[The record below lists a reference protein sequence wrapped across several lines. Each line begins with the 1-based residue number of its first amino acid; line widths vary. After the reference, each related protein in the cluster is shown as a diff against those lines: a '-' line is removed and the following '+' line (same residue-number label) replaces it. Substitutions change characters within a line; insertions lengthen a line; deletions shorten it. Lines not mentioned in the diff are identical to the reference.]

1 MDLSVII
8 QRFIDEDGRIVLPQ
22 NFTIP
27 ALAEMLHF
35 MGAQMGQLDDTNIR
49 YWDFSSSAE
58 GELRTYSRREVN
70 TRIKAVAARLMQVGQ
85 PGDRVAI
92 LASNSP
98 EYLFGFM
105 GAMYAGQVPIPL
117 YDPNEPGHGE
127 HLRAVLA
134 DSGAKTI
141 MTNKAGAPAVRQFF
155 AELPAAQRP
164 RILSVDSLPDSLAE
178 SWTPLEV
185 AEGTDTANDTA
196 FLQYTS
202 GSTRMPAGVTLTNE
216 SVVTNVIQIYTAVD
230 LQQPLRAPIW
240 LPMHHDMG
248 IIVSMLLVVLGNEI
262 ELMSPRD
269 FMQQPKRYLKQL
281 SRREDDPED
290 MHIYS
295 VIPNFALDVAARYA
309 NITDEDNL
317 DLSAVDGLII
327 GSEPV
332 TKSGVDT
339 FAEAFAPYNF
349 NRNAIRPG
357 YGLAEATL
365 IVTIAQRPERPIFR
379 AFDRDKLAEGS
390 AVEVAEG
397 SDGLVL
403 ASNGA
408 PVRWMDFAIVD
419 PETKNEVAEGTIGE
433 IWVHGANV
441 AAGYLDRPDETEA
454 TFANTIG
461 ETSQDNLPTDSWLAT
476 GDLGTLIDGELYI
489 TGRLKD
495 LIVVAGRNHY
505 PQDIEITVQ
514 EATDHVRTD
523 SVAAFAV
530 PGEDVERLIIFV
542 ERAEAAT
549 AEGDSAAEDA
559 IRSAVTSLHGVSP
572 EVIEF
577 YAPNEIARSSSGKIA
592 RRVNMKRFLDRQNG

>member
-8 QRFIDEDGRIVLPQ
+8 QRFIDEDGQIVLPR

-27 ALAEMLHF
+27 ALTEMLHF

-49 YWDFSSSAE
+49 YWDFSESAE
-58 GELRTYSRREVN
+58 GELRTYTRRDVN
-70 TRIKAVAARLMQVGQ
+70 TRIKAVAARLMQVGK
-85 PGDRVAI
+85 PGDRVAV
-92 LASNSP
+92 LAPNSP

-127 HLRAVLA
+127 HLKAVLE
-134 DSGAKTI
+134 DSGATTVVTSKL
-141 MTNKAGAPAVRQFF
+141 GAPAVRAYF
-155 AELPAAQRP
+155 ANRPAAQRP

-178 SWTPLEV
+178 SWEPLEV
-185 AEGTDTANDTA
+185 PEGTDTAHDTA

-202 GSTRMPAGVTLTNE
+202 GSTRMPAGVVLTNE
-216 SVVTNVIQIYTAVD
+216 SVVTNVIQIYTAAD
-230 LQQPLRAPIW
+230 LKQPLRGAIW
-240 LPMHHDMG
+240 LPLHHDMG

-262 ELMSPRD
+262 ELMTPAN
-269 FMQQPKRYLKQL
+269 FMQQPKRFIKQL

-290 MHIYS
+290 IHIYS
-295 VIPNFALDVAARYA
+295 VIPNFALEVAATYA
-309 NITDEDNL
+309 NVTEGDNL
-317 DLSAVDGLII
+317 DLSAVEGLVI

-339 FAEAFAPYNF
+339 FVDTFAANGF

-365 IVTIAQRPERPIFR
+365 IVALAQRPERPKFLT
-379 AFDRDKLAEGS
+379 FDREKLTQGQAIQTEDLSKG
-390 AVEVAEG
+390 V
-397 SDGLVL
+397 VL
-403 ASNGA
+403 ASNGE

-419 PETKNEVAEGTIGE
+419 PETTNEVGEGSIGE
-433 IWVHGANV
+433 IWIHGANI
-441 AAGYLDRPDETEA
+441 AGGYLDRPQETEA
-454 TFANTIG
+454 AFVNTIG
-461 ETSQDNLPTDSWLAT
+461 TTLQDNVPTDGWLAT

-514 EATDHVRTD
+514 EASEHVRAD

-530 PGEDVERLIIFV
+530 PGENVEKLVVFV
-542 ERAEAAT
+542 ERAEGADGA
-549 AEGDSAAEDA
+549 GDKAAEDA
-559 IRSAVTSLHGVSP
+559 IRAAVTSAHGLSP
-572 EVIEF
+572 DVIEF
-577 YAPNEIARSSSGKIA
+577 YAPHEIARSSSGKIA
-592 RRVNMKRFLDRQNG
+592 RRVNMTKYLEREQN

>member
-8 QRFIDEDGRIVLPQ
+8 QRFIDEDGNIVLPQ

-27 ALAEMLHF
+27 ALTEMLHF

-49 YWDFSSSAE
+49 YWDYSQSVE

-85 PGDRVAI
+85 PGDKVAI

-134 DSGAKTI
+134 DSGASTV
-141 MTNKAGAPAVRQFF
+141 MTNKHGAPAVRAFF
-155 AELPAAQRP
+155 AEQPAAQRP
-164 RILSVDSLPDSLAE
+164 RILLVDSLPDSLAE
-178 SWTPLEV
+178 SWVPLEV
-185 AEGTDTANDTA
+185 PEGTDTAHDTA

-202 GSTRMPAGVTLTNE
+202 GSTRMPAGVVLTNE

-230 LQQPLRAPIW
+230 LQQPLRAPLW

-248 IIVSMLLVVLGNEI
+248 IIISMLLVVLGNEI
-262 ELMSPRD
+262 EMMAPRD

-290 MHIYS
+290 IHIYS
-295 VIPNFALDVAARYA
+295 LIPNFALDVAARYA
-309 NITDEDNL
+309 NLTEEDGV
-317 DLSAVDGLII
+317 DLSAVKGLVI

-332 TKSGVDT
+332 TKAGVDA
-339 FAEAFAPYNF
+339 FVEAFGEHGLS
-349 NRNAIRPG
+349 RDAIRPG

-365 IVTIAQRPERPIFR
+365 IVSIAQTPDRPKFVS
-379 AFDRDKLAEGS
+379 FDRAQLAKGR
-390 AVEVAEG
+390 AVESG
-397 SDGLVL
+397 DGVVM
-403 ASNGA
+403 ASNGQ
-408 PVRWMDFAIVD
+408 PVRWMKFAIVD
-419 PETKNEVAEGTIGE
+419 PETKNEVREGTIGE
-433 IWVHGANV
+433 IWAHGANI
-441 AAGYLDRPDETEA
+441 AGGYLDRAEETEN
-454 TFANTIG
+454 TFSNTIG
-461 ETSQDNLPTDSWLAT
+461 ETRQDNLPRDGWLAT
-476 GDLGTLIDGELYI
+476 GDLGTLIDGQLYI

-505 PQDIEITVQ
+505 PQDIEITAQ

-530 PGEDVERLIIFV
+530 PGENVERLVLLV
-542 ERAEAAT
+542 ERTEGASP
-549 AEGDSAAEDA
+549 EGDLAAEDA
-559 IRSAVTSLHGVSP
+559 IRAAITTVHGLSP
-572 EVIEF
+572 DVIEF
-577 YAPNEIARSSSGKIA
+577 YGPNEIARSSSGKIA
-592 RRVNMKRFLDRQNG
+592 RRVNMKKYLERVNG